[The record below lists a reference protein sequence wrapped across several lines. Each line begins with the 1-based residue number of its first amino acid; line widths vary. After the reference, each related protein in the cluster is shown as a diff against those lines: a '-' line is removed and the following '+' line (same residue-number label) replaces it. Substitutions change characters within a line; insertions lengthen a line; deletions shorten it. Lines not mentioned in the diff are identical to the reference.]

1 MDTVGFRTLGGC
13 AARMPSWAR
22 GRLNATFITISQAA
36 MVLGGVIWGFA
47 ASMAGVSY
55 ALLGAAVLFLA
66 SLLLAAQL
74 FDHRLINAP
83 SS

>member
-1 MDTVGFRTLGGC
+1 MDTVGFRTFGGC
-13 AARMPSWAR
+13 AARYAR
-22 GRLNATFITISQAA
+22 
-36 MVLGGVIWGFA
+36 LGTRPAERYFHHDFAGSNGAWGVIWGFA

-83 SS
+83 SL